1 MASTEAAMA
10 PLTELH
16 VKLDDPVYVK
26 PADHPNCEADTS
38 PFFLTNIDQVCIP
51 VPHSF
56 GVINLAS
63 VYIVSASSIFEAFTG
78 VQL

>member
-26 PADHPNCEADTS
+26 PADPNCEADTR
-38 PFFLTNIDQVCIP
+38 PFFLSNIDHVCIP
-51 VPHSF
+51 LNSP
-56 GVINLAS
+56 
-63 VYIVSASSIFEAFTG
+63 
-78 VQL
+78 